1 MHLIIYKIMN
11 ICSEHNKVNCGC
23 QTYLTTPP
31 PCPTPEDCPDA
42 QPCSAV
48 YDSQCIRYTGDPILC
63 GLDIVIETD
72 FTVEASLQAIIN
84 YFCTQVAALPSTVVD
99 AGDGITVTSNTVG
112 TVTTYTVSS
121 NLRKF
126 AKEFLSVLDGDIVTI
141 LATELQAC
149 GMLSDSCGVDGSEP
163 TDFTYAVYYLAGTEW
178 ISLSQEDLVKVR
190 VNATTGDI
198 SVVLDAAP
206 VDQTRVRVVIIG

>member
-1 MHLIIYKIMN
+1 MATN
-11 ICSEHNKVNCGC
+11 CTHNTIDCGC
-23 QTYLTTPP
+23 KDKYLTTPP
-31 PCPTPEDCPDA
+31 PCPTPEDCPEA
-42 QPCSAV
+42 QPCSEV
-48 YDSQCIRYTGDPILC
+48 FDSGCILYTGDNVLC
-63 GLDIVIETD
+63 GLDVVIETN

-84 YFCTQVAALPSTVVD
+84 YFCAQVAAIPSTVVD

-126 AKEFLSVLDGDIVTI
+126 TKEFLSVLDGDIVTI

-149 GMLSDSCGVDGSEP
+149 GMLSDSCGVDGTEP
-163 TDFTYAVYYLAGTEW
+163 TDFTYAVYYLAGAEW
-178 ISLSQEDLVKVR
+178 VSLSQENLVTVR

-198 SVVLDAAP
+198 SVVLDTAP